1 MANKLYTIE
10 SKQSDLGSENLDV
23 YIDLAADSS
32 PDFDAYLPRKTIDDF
47 VQSSE
52 RFLSACQLSGYT
64 VDENNNRVIVIL
76 QDAGTGWDWLM
87 RSDNNGAYKQLSG
100 EINNKDKPNYLISS
114 FMPDTAIS
122 AANLVFQYLSV
133 DDGNAFT
140 QQTVD
145 MLSSAITAAAGAFVK
160 DMEAEACPWN
170 YIISKLV
177 NVNAVK
183 NSIKQIF
190 TWIPGERIINP
201 EFGSN
206 LRKYLYEPITEENQ
220 ERIVAEIRQCALRWE
235 PRIIVDR
242 VVKATTT
249 DDVENN
255 TVKLDIYYRIKGLND
270 KQFMYQYEYSR
281 PKYSYM

>member
-10 SKQSDLGSENLDV
+10 SKQPDLGSENLEV

-32 PDFDAYLPRKTIDDF
+32 PDFNAYLPRKTVYDF

-52 RFLSACQLSGYT
+52 RFLSACQLSGWT
-64 VDENNNRVIVIL
+64 VDENGNRIIVIL
-76 QDAGTGWDWLM
+76 QGAGTGWDWMM
-87 RSDNNGAYKQLSG
+87 RPDDNGAYRQLSSG
-100 EINNKDKPNYLISS
+100 NYLISS
-114 FMPDTAIS
+114 FSPEVADERAL
-122 AANLVFQYLSV
+122 LVFSYLSV
-133 DDGNAFT
+133 DDGKEFT
-140 QQTVD
+140 QQTVN
-145 MLSSAITAAAGAFVK
+145 MLSSAVAAAASAFVT
-160 DMEAEACPWN
+160 DMEAEAYPWN
-170 YIISKLV
+170 YMVSKLV

-183 NSIKQIF
+183 NSIRQIF

-281 PKYSYM
+281 SKYSYV

>member
-1 MANKLYTIE
+1 MVNSFTP
-10 SKQSDLGSENLDV
+10 DV
-23 YIDLAADSS
+23 AD
-32 PDFDAYLPRKTIDDF
+32 
-47 VQSSE
+47 E
-52 RFLSACQLSGYT
+52 RSL
-64 VDENNNRVIVIL
+64 
-76 QDAGTGWDWLM
+76 
-87 RSDNNGAYKQLSG
+87 
-100 EINNKDKPNYLISS
+100 LIFS
-114 FMPDTAIS
+114 
-122 AANLVFQYLSV
+122 YLSV
-133 DDGNAFT
+133 DDGKEFT
-140 QQTVD
+140 QQTVN
-145 MLSSAITAAAGAFVK
+145 MLSSAVAAAASAFVT
-160 DMEAEACPWN
+160 DMEAEAYPWN
-170 YIISKLV
+170 YMVSKLV

-183 NSIKQIF
+183 NSIRQIF

-281 PKYSYM
+281 SKYSYM

>member
-10 SKQSDLGSENLDV
+10 SKQSDLGSENLEV

-32 PDFDAYLPRKTIDDF
+32 PDFNAYLPRKTVYDF

-52 RFLSACQLSGYT
+52 RFLSACQLSGWT
-64 VDENNNRVIVIL
+64 VDENGNRVVVIL
-76 QDAGTGWDWLM
+76 QGAGTGWDWMM
-87 RSDNNGAYKQLSG
+87 RPDDNGAYRQLSSG
-100 EINNKDKPNYLISS
+100 NYLISS
-114 FMPDTAIS
+114 FSPEVADERTQ
-122 AANLVFQYLSV
+122 LVFSYLSV
-133 DDGNAFT
+133 DDGKEFT
-140 QQTVD
+140 QQTVN
-145 MLSSAITAAAGAFVK
+145 MLSSAVMAAASAFVT
-160 DMEAEACPWN
+160 DMEAEAYPWN
-170 YIISKLV
+170 YMVSKLV

-281 PKYSYM
+281 SKYSYT

>member
-32 PDFDAYLPRKTIDDF
+32 LGFDAYLPRKTIGDF

-52 RFLSACQLSGYT
+52 RFLSACQLSSLNDGA
-64 VDENNNRVIVIL
+64 VIVLDI
-76 QDAGTGWDWLM
+76 TGWDWMM
-87 RSDNNGAYKQLSG
+87 RQDDKGAYRQLSG
-100 EINNKDKPNYLISS
+100 GNYLISS
-114 FMPDTAIS
+114 FTPEVADERAQ
-122 AANLVFQYLSV
+122 LVFSYLSA
-133 DDGNAFT
+133 DDDKKFT
-140 QQTVD
+140 SQTVD
-145 MLSSAITAAAGAFVK
+145 MLSSAVTAAAGAFVT
-160 DMEAEACPWN
+160 DMEAEARPWN
-170 YIISKLV
+170 YMISKLV

-183 NSIKQIF
+183 NSIRQIF

-242 VVKATTT
+242 VVKATAA

-281 PKYSYM
+281 SKYSYV

>member
-1 MANKLYTIE
+1 
-10 SKQSDLGSENLDV
+10 
-23 YIDLAADSS
+23 
-32 PDFDAYLPRKTIDDF
+32 
-47 VQSSE
+47 
-52 RFLSACQLSGYT
+52 
-64 VDENNNRVIVIL
+64 
-76 QDAGTGWDWLM
+76 
-87 RSDNNGAYKQLSG
+87 
-100 EINNKDKPNYLISS
+100 
-114 FMPDTAIS
+114 
-122 AANLVFQYLSV
+122 
-133 DDGNAFT
+133 
-140 QQTVD
+140 
-145 MLSSAITAAAGAFVK
+145 MLSSAVTAAAGAFVT

-170 YIISKLV
+170 YMISKLV

-183 NSIKQIF
+183 NSIRQIF

-281 PKYSYM
+281 SKYSYT

>member
-1 MANKLYTIE
+1 M
-10 SKQSDLGSENLDV
+10 V
-23 YIDLAADSS
+23 
-32 PDFDAYLPRKTIDDF
+32 
-47 VQSSE
+47 
-52 RFLSACQLSGYT
+52 
-64 VDENNNRVIVIL
+64 
-76 QDAGTGWDWLM
+76 
-87 RSDNNGAYKQLSG
+87 
-100 EINNKDKPNYLISS
+100 SS
-114 FMPDTAIS
+114 FTPEVADERAL
-122 AANLVFQYLSV
+122 LVFSYLSV
-133 DDGNAFT
+133 DDDKEFT
-140 QQTVD
+140 QQTVN
-145 MLSSAITAAAGAFVK
+145 MLSSAVAAAASAFVA
-160 DMEAEACPWN
+160 DMEAEAYPWN
-170 YIISKLV
+170 YMISKLV

-183 NSIKQIF
+183 NSIRQIF

-281 PKYSYM
+281 SKYSYM

>member
-10 SKQSDLGSENLDV
+10 SKQSDLGSENLEV

-32 PDFDAYLPRKTIDDF
+32 PVFNAYLPRKTVYDF

-52 RFLSACQLSGYT
+52 RFLSACQLSGWT
-64 VDENNNRVIVIL
+64 VDENDNKVVAIL
-76 QDAGTGWDWLM
+76 QDTGTGWDWMM
-87 RSDNNGAYKQLSG
+87 RPDDNGAYRQLSSG
-100 EINNKDKPNYLISS
+100 NYLVSS
-114 FMPDTAIS
+114 FAPEVADERVQ
-122 AANLVFQYLSV
+122 LVFSYLSA
-133 DDGNAFT
+133 DDGKGFT

-145 MLSSAITAAAGAFVK
+145 MLSSAVAAAAGAFVT

-170 YIISKLV
+170 YMISKLV

-255 TVKLDIYYRIKGLND
+255 TVKLDIYYRIKGLNN

-281 PKYSYM
+281 SKYSYM

>member
-10 SKQSDLGSENLDV
+10 SKQPDLGSENMEV

-32 PDFDAYLPRKTIDDF
+32 PDFNAYLPRKTVYDF

-52 RFLSACQLSGYT
+52 RFLSACQLSGLT
-64 VDENNNRVIVIL
+64 VDENGNRVVVIL
-76 QDAGTGWDWLM
+76 QGAGTGWDWMM
-87 RSDNNGAYKQLSG
+87 RPDDNGAYRQLSSG
-100 EINNKDKPNYLISS
+100 NYLISS
-114 FMPDTAIS
+114 FSPEVADERTQ
-122 AANLVFQYLSV
+122 LVFSYLSV

-145 MLSSAITAAAGAFVK
+145 MLSSAVATAASAFVT
-160 DMEAEACPWN
+160 DMEAEAYPWN
-170 YIISKLV
+170 YMVSKLV

-183 NSIKQIF
+183 NSIRQIF

-281 PKYSYM
+281 SKYSYI

>member
-10 SKQSDLGSENLDV
+10 SKQSDLGSENLEV
-23 YIDLAADSS
+23 YVDLAADSNPS
-32 PDFDAYLPRKTIDDF
+32 FNTYLPRKTIDDF
-47 VQSSE
+47 IWSSE
-52 RFLSACQLSGYT
+52 RFLSSFYLSGWNDNE
-64 VDENNNRVIVIL
+64 VCVLNV
-76 QDAGTGWDWLM
+76 GTGWDWLM

-100 EINNKDKPNYLISS
+100 DINNKDKPNYLISS

-145 MLSSAITAAAGAFVK
+145 MLSSAVTTAAGAFVT

-170 YIISKLV
+170 YMISKLV

-270 KQFMYQYEYSR
+270 KQFIYQYEYSR
-281 PKYSYM
+281 SKYSYI